1 MIQRQRRSPGSAR
14 KRDRRIKRC
23 FGDADLCIGPRHQP
37 LAGGAGAHSRALG
50 RWPAL
55 ACAFA
60 TSPSTVRRILPQ
72 RSGTQLADTEVL
84 KELLVNPDRPAPVLL
99 LEPPPV
105 RERCALA
112 FRSTVGKKVARAW
125 ATIHSAC

>member
-1 MIQRQRRSPGSAR
+1 MSGRRSKSA
-14 KRDRRIKRC
+14 DGISAGITGTAITASVGRIENS
-23 FGDADLCIGPRHQP
+23 
-37 LAGGAGAHSRALG
+37 AGGLPIRTAI
-50 RWPAL
+50 
-55 ACAFA
+55 ACSSWARV

-72 RSGTQLADTEVL
+72 RSGAQLADAEVL
-84 KELLVNPDRPAPVLL
+84 NELLVNPDRPAPVLL

-112 FRSTVGKKVARAW
+112 FRLKVGKKPARAW